1 MAYTTA
7 NKHGKVY
14 YFWPG
19 FRIAQWK
26 QAIRDTDTSVFF
38 ANQGSP
44 GQRGLNENS
53 NGLLRRDGLT
63 KRKDFTGLSQAFI
76 SSVTHYRNSIPRK
89 SLNYKT
95 PIQVLTEYLT
105 HMTNLN

>member
-1 MAYTTA
+1 MTGLPRHILKSMTFDCGKEFSNWKTVP
-7 NKHGKVY
+7 NKHD
-14 YFWPG
+14 
-19 FRIAQWK
+19 ID
-26 QAIRDTDTSVFF
+26 IFF
-38 ANQGSP
+38 ANPGCP

-95 PIQVLTEYLT
+95 PTQVSTEYPT
-105 HMTNLN
+105 HISNLN